1 MKINEI
7 KEFLEDNDLNDI
19 EVIKEDDDL
28 AVIRFYY
35 DFDADE
41 LKAAQK
47 YNEENSELG
56 VATYLNDLA
65 VDNVGEVIQEI
76 AEELEVNGEFVSYEP
91 YIEEEYNEFVGIFS
105 TKGKKIDIN
114 DILEELEL

>member
-28 AVIRFYY
+28 TVIRFYY
-35 DFDADE
+35 DFDEDE
-41 LKAAQK
+41 LKAAQR
-47 YNEENSELG
+47 YNEENSEFG
-56 VATYLNDLA
+56 VAEYLNDLA

-76 AEELEVNGEFVSYEP
+76 AEELDISGEFVSYEP
-91 YIEEEYNEFVGIFS
+91 YIEEEYNEFVGVFYI
-105 TKGKKIDIN
+105 KGKKLDVN